1 MYCPSSD
8 VAAIMY
14 CPTSDMAG
22 VMYCLSSGGRA
33 VCTVPGVTWQ
43 VLVLHLALVAG
54 SITAMYGALHCSSQ
68 VLVRNKHAIMRS
80 SVQLPDGDV
89 L

>member
-1 MYCPSSD
+1 VTLLSLFTVPAVMRRVYCAWPWSD
-8 VAAIMY
+8 VA
-14 CPTSDMAG
+14 G
-22 VMYCLSSGGRA
+22 VLYL
-33 VCTVPGVTWQ
+33 TLVT
-43 VLVLHLALVAG
+43 G

-80 SVQLPDGDV
+80 SVQLPNGNV

>member
-1 MYCPSSD
+1 MYCPWSD
-8 VAAIMY
+8 VA
-14 CPTSDMAG
+14 G
-22 VMYCLSSGGRA
+22 
-33 VCTVPGVTWQ
+33 
-43 VLVLHLALVAG
+43 VLHLALVAG